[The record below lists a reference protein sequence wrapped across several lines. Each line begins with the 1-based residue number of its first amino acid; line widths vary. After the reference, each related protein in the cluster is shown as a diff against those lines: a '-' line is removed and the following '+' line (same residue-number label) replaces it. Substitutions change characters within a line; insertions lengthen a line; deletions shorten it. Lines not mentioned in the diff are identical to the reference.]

1 MATRLELGCE
11 EEEIEELIN
20 EEPEELTNDELLA
33 IEEER
38 KAEEERRE
46 AEREVVEE
54 EEMPERKFTVKG
66 LAEAISMFSTMLQKV
81 EEMDPN
87 VERFARI
94 ERVMQEAMRPYK
106 EIYEDKKKQTI
117 QTKLS
122 MFIKRTPKPVSS
134 SVEATP
140 SPASASVD
148 TTPSLSPGI
157 SAPASPLPDLCFDQT
172 YEESVDDPQPSTSKR

>member
-1 MATRLELGCE
+1 
-11 EEEIEELIN
+11 
-20 EEPEELTNDELLA
+20 
-33 IEEER
+33 
-38 KAEEERRE
+38 
-46 AEREVVEE
+46 
-54 EEMPERKFTVKG
+54 
-66 LAEAISMFSTMLQKV
+66 MFSTMLQKV
-81 EEMDPN
+81 EEMDLN

-122 MFIKRTPKPVSS
+122 MFIKCTPKPVSS